1 MSNKG
6 LETLY
11 EWQMN
16 KIRDGEIVDCWHW
29 DIDDTETVILDLKS
43 GSSNDAEILK
53 RRGSDFEGELSR
65 DYFELNLL
73 DKPDQLDE
81 TNQLPKY
88 IQKYINKVKEGL
100 S

>member
-65 DYFELNLL
+65 DYYQINFANKSGE
-73 DKPDQLDE
+73 PDE
-81 TNQLPKY
+81 TSDLPKY
-88 IQKYINKVKEGL
+88 IQKYVNKVKEGL
-100 S
+100 